1 MLIPRLPRAIPP
13 SPTRTPPSSCAFP
26 ATAPRSILTVIR
38 VRRAT
43 NINMGAAMSFR
54 LVYQYGE
61 QRRNMTESFETEA
74 EAVAK
79 ACELITQGDARY
91 LNIENEH
98 GFVILSEAQ
107 I

>member
-1 MLIPRLPRAIPP
+1 
-13 SPTRTPPSSCAFP
+13 
-26 ATAPRSILTVIR
+26 
-38 VRRAT
+38 
-43 NINMGAAMSFR
+43 MSFR
-54 LVYQYGE
+54 LMYQYGE

-107 I
+107 IRTRGIRDTRRGSHEP